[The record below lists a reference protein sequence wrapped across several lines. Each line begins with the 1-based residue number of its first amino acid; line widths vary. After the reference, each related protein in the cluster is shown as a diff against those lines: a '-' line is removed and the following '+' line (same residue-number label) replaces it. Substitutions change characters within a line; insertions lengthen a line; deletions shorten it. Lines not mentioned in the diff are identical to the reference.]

1 MGFAKDKEEGKD
13 VLVSVSFFTPD
24 NIAII
29 SGLGS
34 LCLSLSGIL
43 LNLYK
48 IKKQNEKIN

>member
-1 MGFAKDKEEGKD
+1 MR
-13 VLVSVSFFTPD
+13 VLEITAYSTALISFFTPE

-48 IKKQNEKIN
+48 IKKQNEKTNS